1 MKNKLAFILSLA
13 ILLTAC
19 AGCGGGTAEKT
30 KTLVI
35 AYQSGVSYA
44 PLIVAKELKLIEKH
58 FDGEIAVTW
67 KEMTS
72 GSAIN
77 EGLASGSIDVGAMGV
92 PVAIA
97 GIVAGSPIR
106 FCFGLSAQPFALM
119 TNVERIHSLA
129 DITSSDQIALPN
141 VNSVQH
147 ILLAMAARSELGDA
161 HALDGNLVALSNP
174 DGYSAIVSGAVAC
187 HFALSPYNFM
197 EERSEDA
204 SIHPVDVGK
213 NVWPVGNTVI
223 AAVALKSLV
232 ETRHDTYAALL
243 SAVEEAMAYIKEHPT
258 DAAQIV
264 SKGYDASHE
273 EIYSWMNDSRS
284 VYTME
289 LQGVMDLASFMVE
302 EGFLE
307 KGPAS
312 FEELVFENVKG
323 S

>member
-1 MKNKLAFILSLA
+1 MMKKLLACILSLA
-13 ILLTAC
+13 VLLTVC
-19 AGCGGGTAEKT
+19 AGCGERGSEKT
-30 KTLVI
+30 ETLVI

-58 FDGEIAVTW
+58 FGGEITVTW

-97 GIVAGSPIR
+97 GIEAGSPIR

-119 TNVERIHSLA
+119 TREARIQSLA
-129 DITSSDQIALPN
+129 DITPSDQIALPN

-147 ILLAMAARSELGDA
+147 ILLALATRSELGDA

-174 DGYSAIVSGAVAC
+174 DGYSAIVSGAVTC

-197 EERSEDA
+197 EERGDGA
-204 SIHPVDVGK
+204 IHPVEVGQD
-213 NVWPVGNTVI
+213 VWPVGNTVI
-223 AAVALKSLV
+223 AAVAGKNLV
-232 ETRHDTYAALL
+232 DNRPETYAALL
-243 SAVEEAMAYIKEHPT
+243 SAVEEAMTYIREHP
-258 DAAQIV
+258 DEAARIV
-264 SKGYDASHE
+264 SQGYDASQE
-273 EIYSWMNDSRS
+273 EILSWMSDSRS
-284 VYTME
+284 VYSME
-289 LQGVMDLASFMVE
+289 LQGVMDLARFMVE

-323 S
+323 N